1 MSTIYIGSEN
11 GMSLILQAGYPT
23 KTRDENGY
31 WQIEYLY
38 ACRTTV
44 AESLVPAYYAQLSGP
59 HSDLRCLGIT
69 IRPLGGAHKDF
80 SSVTVVYKVPTSNTS
95 ASTPSGGEIVKETTS
110 TYREVPLDSAESKN
124 ILTQD
129 QIDAKKAKKFETVGI
144 ASPVYTYTEYLAG
157 YNWTEVNVVYGLN
170 STGTPIGLSGA
181 NELHWKM
188 VEFTVREE
196 GEVIERRRSYQYNAV
211 GWA

>member
-23 KTRDENGY
+23 KTRDENGC

-80 SSVTVVYKVPTSNTS
+80 SSVTVTYKVPTSNTS
-95 ASTPSGGEIVKETTS
+95 ASTPSGGETVKEATATF
-110 TYREVPLDSAESKN
+110 RELPLDSDEAKN
-124 ILTQD
+124 ILTQA
-129 QIDAKKAKKFETVGI
+129 QIDAKKAQGFETVGV
-144 ASPVYTYTEYLAG
+144 ASPQYTYTQYLEG
-157 YNWTEVNVVYGLN
+157 YNWTQANIVSGINAAG
-170 STGTPIGLSGA
+170 SPPGLSSA
-181 NELHWKM
+181 NADRWKM
-188 VEFTVREE
+188 VEFSVRAE
-196 GEVIERRRSYQYNAV
+196 GEVIERRRAYQYNAV